1 MGEATDDCAIVVKN
15 ISKKFGDVLA
25 IDNVSFKVRKNSIFG
40 LLGSNGAGKSTMISM
55 LVGLLGPSGGEIT
68 ILQNRV
74 GATYPAILKKKV
86 AIVPQSL
93 SLYED
98 LSIYDNLYFFGNAY
112 GLSSELIRKKIR
124 FLSDTLR
131 LGDIYRKVRHLSGG
145 YQRRVSLAMALM
157 GNPEII
163 LLDEALV
170 GIDLETR
177 EVTLN
182 FLNGLK
188 RDKTIIYTTHA
199 LEEAENLCDE
209 IVFLHHGKKLKGGL
223 TEQIVEEYA
232 KKHPSEIKVTL
243 PDFKEIS
250 KICLLLKKKG
260 YNASSRQNI
269 LSIKSLSDEQD
280 LSKIISIL
288 KHVANYRTDAIGFS
302 IKKPG
307 LNEIMLDLLSRERK

>member
-1 MGEATDDCAIVVKN
+1 
-15 ISKKFGDVLA
+15 
-25 IDNVSFKVRKNSIFG
+25 
-40 LLGSNGAGKSTMISM
+40 
-55 LVGLLGPSGGEIT
+55 
-68 ILQNRV
+68 
-74 GATYPAILKKKV
+74 
-86 AIVPQSL
+86 
-93 SLYED
+93 
-98 LSIYDNLYFFGNAY
+98 
-112 GLSSELIRKKIR
+112 
-124 FLSDTLR
+124 
-131 LGDIYRKVRHLSGG
+131 
-145 YQRRVSLAMALM
+145 MALM

-260 YNASSRQNI
+260 YNASSHQTTI
-269 LSIKSLSDEQD
+269 SIKSLSDEQD

-288 KHVANYRTDAIGFS
+288 KHVANYRADVIDFS